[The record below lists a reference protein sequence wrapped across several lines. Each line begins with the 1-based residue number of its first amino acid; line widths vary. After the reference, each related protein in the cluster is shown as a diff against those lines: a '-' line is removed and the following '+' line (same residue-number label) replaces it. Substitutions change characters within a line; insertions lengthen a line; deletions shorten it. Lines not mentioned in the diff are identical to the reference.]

1 MLETLL
7 TLSQQPLTLAIL
19 LLLIS
24 YLLEDVAIVLAAL
37 LALDGYLPMSWAF
50 MAALFGIWSGDLG
63 LYGLGSLARRYHW
76 AQHHVAS
83 NATVNKFGL
92 WLADQLLLKI
102 LICRLIPGL
111 RFPGYVACGLYQ
123 LSLATFCLAISLATL
138 VWTVLVFA
146 GFYLFGE
153 LFEGWFDQAKWGLIP
168 LALLLVWWTRRKTQ
182 QTISKELLS

>member
-7 TLSQQPLTLAIL
+7 AFSQHPLVLAIL
-19 LLLIS
+19 LVLVS
-24 YLLEDVAIVLAAL
+24 YVLEDVAIVLAAL
-37 LALDGYLPMSWAF
+37 LALDGYLPISWGMTAAF
-50 MAALFGIWSGDLG
+50 IGIWSGDLG
-63 LYGLGSLARRYHW
+63 LYGLGRLACRYQW
-76 AQHHVAS
+76 AQRYVAS
-83 NATVNKFGL
+83 HPRVKQFGG
-92 WLADQLLLKI
+92 WLADQLLVKI
-102 LICRLIPGL
+102 LICRLMPGL

-168 LALLLVWWTRRKTQ
+168 LALLLIWWSRRKAQ
-182 QTISKELLS
+182 QSMVEELTS